1 MIFRLDKLS
10 HRYSDG
16 TLALNEVSLN
26 FTRGERVAFL
36 GTNGSGK
43 TTLLNHLN
51 GILKPTS
58 GNIYFEDKP
67 LAYDAKSLLNLRKRV
82 GFVFQD
88 PNDQLFASSV
98 KQDVAFGPL
107 NLGYTPEH
115 VKQLVD
121 DALITVGMTEFADKP
136 PHFLSGGQKKRVA
149 LAGVLA
155 MQPEVIIMDEP
166 TSSLDP
172 IATSDILHLLLRLNK
187 ENGITLLLAT
197 HDVDMVPLFANK
209 IYILDKGKIVSEGTP
224 KTSFSNTELIRKVNL
239 RSPRIAH
246 LFEVLKKENNLP
258 IGELLPLTIGEARK
272 EILELLNSRNNSIP
286 DGEKRK
292 TADTQ

>member
-1 MIFRLDKLS
+1 MLFRIENLV
-10 HRYSDG
+10 HEYSDG
-16 TLALNEVSLN
+16 TVALDDISIS
-26 FTRGERVAFL
+26 FDHAERIALL

-58 GNIYFEDKP
+58 GRIFFDDKP
-67 LAYDAKSLLNLRKRV
+67 LQYNAKSLLELRRRV

-88 PNDQLFASSV
+88 PNDQLFAPTV

-107 NLGYTPEH
+107 NLGYTSEH
-115 VKQLVD
+115 VKELVD
-121 DALITVGMTEFADKP
+121 EALTIVGMSEYADKP

-172 IATSDILHLLLRLNK
+172 RATSEILHLLLQLNK
-187 ENGITLLLAT
+187 EKSITLLLAT
-197 HDVDMVPLFANK
+197 HDVDLVPLFASK
-209 IYILDKGKIVSEGTP
+209 MYVLDKGKLVSVGTP
-224 KTSFSNTELIRKVNL
+224 RESFSNAELIRKVNL
-239 RSPRIAH
+239 RSPRLTH
-246 LFEVLKKENNLP
+246 LFEVLKTEDHLP
-258 IGELLPLTIGEARK
+258 ISDQLPLTIGEARK
-272 EILELLNSRNNSIP
+272 EILRLLSMNDNS
-286 DGEKRK
+286 K
-292 TADTQ
+292 

>member
-1 MIFRLDKLS
+1 MMFRLEKVS

-16 TLALNEVSLN
+16 TLALNEVTLN
-26 FTRGERVAFL
+26 LTRGERVAFL

-58 GNIYFEDKP
+58 GTIYFEDKP
-67 LAYDAKSLLNLRKRV
+67 LAYDTKSLLNLRKKV

-121 DALITVGMTEFADKP
+121 DALATVGMTEFADKP
-136 PHFLSGGQKKRVA
+136 PHFLSSGQKKRVA

-155 MQPEVIIMDEP
+155 MEPEVIVMDEP

-172 IATSDILHLLLRLNK
+172 MATSDILHLLRHLNK
-187 ENGITLLLAT
+187 EKGITLVLAT
-197 HDVDMVPLFANK
+197 HDVDIVPLFADK
-209 IYILDKGKIVSEGTP
+209 LCILNKGKIVSQGTP
-224 KTSFSNTELIRKVNL
+224 KESFSNTELIRKVKL

-246 LFEVLKKENNLP
+246 LFEVLREEHNLAV
-258 IGELLPLTIGEARK
+258 GDQLPLTIGEARRK
-272 EILELLNSRNNSIP
+272 IVELLEAKNVV
-286 DGEKRK
+286 EKK
-292 TADTQ
+292 

>member
-1 MIFRLDKLS
+1 MIFQLENLS

-16 TLALNEVSLN
+16 TLALDEVS
-26 FTRGERVAFL
+26 FKFERGERIALL

-43 TTLLNHLN
+43 TTLLNHFN

-58 GNIYFEDKP
+58 GKIYFNDKP
-67 LAYDAKSLLNLRKRV
+67 LEYDSKSLLDLRRRV

-107 NLGYTPEH
+107 NLGYTTEH

-121 DALITVGMTEFADKP
+121 EALTTVGMTEFADKP

-155 MQPEVIIMDEP
+155 MEPEVIIMDEP

-172 IATSDILHLLLRLNK
+172 IATSGILHLLLRLNK
-187 ENGITLLLAT
+187 EKGISLVLAT
-197 HDVDMVPLFANK
+197 HDVDIVPLFANK
-209 IYILDKGKIVSEGTP
+209 LCILDQGKIASEGAP
-224 KTSFSNTELIRKVNL
+224 KEIFSNTKLIRKVKL

-246 LFEVLKKENNLP
+246 LFEVLREEHNVDV
-258 IGELLPLTIGEARK
+258 GDQLPLTIGDARRK
-272 EILELLNSRNNSIP
+272 IMELLE
-286 DGEKRK
+286 GKTVVEK
-292 TADTQ
+292 

>member
-1 MIFRLDKLS
+1 
-10 HRYSDG
+10 
-16 TLALNEVSLN
+16 LALSEVSLN
-26 FTRGERVAFL
+26 FARGERIALL

-58 GNIYFEDKP
+58 GNIYFDDKP
-67 LAYDAKSLLNLRKRV
+67 LVYDAKSLLNVRKRV
-82 GFVFQD
+82 GFVFQNPD
-88 PNDQLFASSV
+88 DQLFAPTV

-107 NLGYTPEH
+107 NLGYTHEH
-115 VKQLVD
+115 VKQVVD
-121 DALITVGMTEFADKP
+121 DALATVGMTEFVDKP

-172 IATSDILHLLLRLNK
+172 VATSGIMHLLLRLNK
-187 ENGITLLLAT
+187 EKEITLILAT
-197 HDVDMVPLFANK
+197 HDVDIVPLFSNRL
-209 IYILDKGKIVSEGTP
+209 YVLDKGKVVSEGTP
-224 KTSFSNTELIRKVNL
+224 KESFSKPELIRKVNL

-246 LFEVLKKENNLP
+246 LFEVLKKEDKLP
-258 IGELLPLTIGEARK
+258 IGDELPLTISEARK
-272 EILELLNSRNNSIP
+272 EIMRLIRCKE
-286 DGEKRK
+286 
-292 TADTQ
+292 

>member
-1 MIFRLDKLS
+1 MLFKLENLS

-26 FTRGERVAFL
+26 LNRGERIALL

-43 TTLLNHLN
+43 TTLLNHFN

-58 GNIYFEDKP
+58 GNIYFEDRP
-67 LAYDAKSLLNLRKRV
+67 LTYDAKSLLNLRKRV

-88 PNDQLFASSV
+88 PNDQLFASTV

-121 DALITVGMTEFADKP
+121 DALDTVGMTEFADKP

-155 MQPEVIIMDEP
+155 MQPDVLIMDEP

-172 IATSDILHLLLRLNK
+172 MATSSILHLLLRLNK

-197 HDVDMVPLFANK
+197 HDVDIVPLFANRLC
-209 IYILDKGKIVSEGTP
+209 ILDKGRVVSEGSP
-224 KTSFSNTELIRKVNL
+224 KETFSNTELIRKVSL

-246 LFEVLKKENNLP
+246 LFEVLKKEDNLP
-258 IGELLPLTIGEARK
+258 IQDELPLTISEARK
-272 EILELLNSRNNSIP
+272 EILRLIGKAVEESKKKDL
-286 DGEKRK
+286 
-292 TADTQ
+292 A

>member
-1 MIFRLDKLS
+1 MFRLENVS
-10 HRYSDG
+10 HCYSDG
-16 TLALNEVSLN
+16 TLALDEVSLN
-26 FTRGERVAFL
+26 FAQGERIAFL

-58 GNIYFEDKP
+58 GKIYFEDKP
-67 LAYDAKSLLNLRKRV
+67 LAYDSKSLLNLRKRV

-107 NLGYTPEH
+107 NLGYTSER
-115 VKQLVD
+115 VKQLVK
-121 DALITVGMTEFADKP
+121 DALTTVGMNEYADKP

-155 MQPEVIIMDEP
+155 MEPEVIIMDEP

-172 IATSDILHLLLRLNK
+172 IATSDILHLLLQLNK
-187 ENGITLLLAT
+187 EKGITLLLAT
-197 HDVDMVPLFANK
+197 HDVDMVPLFADK
-209 IYILDKGKIVSEGTP
+209 LYILNKGKIVSAGTP

-258 IGELLPLTIGEARK
+258 IADELPLTISEARR
-272 EILELLNSRNNSIP
+272 EILRLIDEACKKAVH
-286 DGEKRK
+286 GV
-292 TADTQ
+292 

>member
-1 MIFRLDKLS
+1 MLFRIENLT
-10 HRYSDG
+10 HEYSDG
-16 TLALNEVSLN
+16 TVALDNVSIC
-26 FTRGERVAFL
+26 FDRGERIALL

-51 GILKPTS
+51 GILKPTT
-58 GNIYFEDKP
+58 GTVYFEDKP
-67 LAYDAKSLLNLRKRV
+67 ISYDAKSLLNLRKRV

-88 PNDQLFASSV
+88 PNDQLFASTV

-115 VKQLVD
+115 VKQLVNE
-121 DALITVGMTEFADKP
+121 ALATVGMAEFADKP

-166 TSSLDP
+166 TSILDP
-172 IATSDILHLLLRLNK
+172 MATSDILHLLLRLNK
-187 ENGITLLLAT
+187 ERGITLLLAT
-197 HDVDMVPLFANK
+197 HDVDLVPLFAERLC
-209 IYILDKGKIVSEGTP
+209 ILDRGKVVSEGTP
-224 KTSFSNTELIRKVNL
+224 KASFSNADLIRKIRL

-246 LFEVLKKENNLP
+246 LFEVLKKEDKLP
-258 IGELLPLTIGEARK
+258 IGPELPLTISEARK
-272 EILELLNSRNNSIP
+272 EILRLIAQAEETKKS
-286 DGEKRK
+286 
-292 TADTQ
+292 

>member
-1 MIFRLDKLS
+1 MLFRVENLS

-16 TLALNEVSLN
+16 TVALDGITLN
-26 FTRGERVAFL
+26 FEKGSRIALL
-36 GTNGSGK
+36 GANGSGK
-43 TTLLNHLN
+43 TTLLYHFN

-58 GNIYFEDKP
+58 GDIYFEDKP

-88 PNDQLFASSV
+88 PNDQLFASTV

-115 VKQLVD
+115 VKELVNE
-121 DALITVGMTEFADKP
+121 ALTTVGMTEFADKP

-155 MQPEVIIMDEP
+155 MQPEIIIMDEP

-172 IATSDILHLLLRLNK
+172 IATSEILHLLLHLNK
-187 ENGITLLLAT
+187 EKSITLLLAT
-197 HDVDMVPLFANK
+197 HDVDMVPMFANK
-209 IYILDKGKIVSEGTP
+209 MFILDKGKVVSEGTP
-224 KTSFSNTELIRKVNL
+224 KESFSNTELIRKVNL

-246 LFEVLKKENNLP
+246 LFEVLKKENHLP
-258 IGELLPLTIGEARK
+258 VGDQLPLTIGEARR
-272 EILELLNSRNNSIP
+272 EILELIKTKTNAESS
-286 DGEKRK
+286 DG
-292 TADTQ
+292 TGTPQAS